1 MDCPHK
7 DKKWYEVPLKNDQ
20 YKRMHST
27 RKGPKPVTYCT
38 TCGTWRY
45 DSMQGHL
52 AKDHAEFEESSK
64 KVPKKEKKKL

>member
-7 DKKWYEVPLKNDQ
+7 DKKWYEVPPKNNQ

-27 RKGPKPVTYCT
+27 REDPKPVTYCT

-45 DSMQGHL
+45 DPMQGHL
-52 AKDHAEFEESSK
+52 AKDHAQFEESSK
-64 KVPKKEKKKL
+64 K